1 MMKNGKEWDFVISE
15 EGELK
20 NTFDIFNDLSNV
32 LINTCFFWFSKCL
45 DYRITIKNRKLDFSI
60 F

>member
-1 MMKNGKEWDFVISE
+1 MTVNMMKNGKEWDFVISE

-32 LINTCFFWFSKCL
+32 LINTCFF
-45 DYRITIKNRKLDFSI
+45 
-60 F
+60 

>member
-1 MMKNGKEWDFVISE
+1 MTVNMMKNGKEWDFVISE

-32 LINTCFFWFSKCL
+32 LINTCFFDLVNVW
-45 DYRITIKNRKLDFSI
+45 TIALPLKIEN
-60 F
+60 